1 MENLHRD
8 HRKRMKKR
16 FLDKGLDGFSDHE
29 VLELLLFFAIPRV
42 NTNETAHRLLN
53 RFSSLSAV
61 LESSP
66 DELKSV
72 KGIGDNAATLVAL
85 FSQLTRRYEI
95 DRSRP
100 RDNFVSMGE
109 IGRYLVNHFIG
120 ATREHVE
127 LLLFDAKMHM
137 LDHITVHEGAV
148 NSSDVNPERIAEIVF
163 SRRASCFV
171 LAHNHPNGRCVP
183 SDEDIAV
190 TRMLKQAFEPFN
202 VNMLDHFLICGGE
215 YIRLGAVC

>member
-1 MENLHRD
+1 MENLHRN
-8 HRKRMKKR
+8 HRKRMRTR
-16 FLDKGLDGFSDHE
+16 FNEKGLDGFSDHE

-53 RFSSLSAV
+53 RFSTLSNV
-61 LESSP
+61 LEAST

-72 KGIGDNAATLVAL
+72 KGIGDSAATLINL
-85 FSQLTRRYEI
+85 FSQLARRYEL
-95 DRSRP
+95 DRCRP
-100 RDNFVSMGE
+100 RDSYTSMAE

-127 LLLFDAKMHM
+127 LLIFDAKMHM
-137 LDHITVHEGAV
+137 IEHITVHEGAV

-190 TRMLKQAFEPFN
+190 TKMLKAAFQPFN
-202 VNMLDHFLICGGE
+202 VDMLDHFLICGGE